1 MIASLRGVVQH
12 IGDDELILEVGGV
25 GLRVAVPRSVL
36 QDMPEVGQPL
46 FLLTHLVVR
55 ESSLSLFGFSTT
67 EQKELFEL
75 LIQVRGIGPRLA
87 LAVLSHLSPD
97 VLRSAVARD
106 QPEVLARV
114 PGVGRKTGQKIIFHL
129 KDRLATP
136 LEDIGV
142 PSEVDTEV
150 LSVLTEL
157 GYSLVEAQAALQ
169 FIPDSAPQE
178 IEERVMF
185 ALKFFARP

>member
-1 MIASLRGVVQH
+1 VIVSLRGVVQH

-129 KDRLATP
+129 KDRLATT

-150 LSVLTEL
+150 LSVLTAL

-169 FIPDSAPQE
+169 FIPDSAPQD

>member
-1 MIASLRGVVQH
+1 VIASLRGVVQH
-12 IGDDELILEVGGV
+12 IGDDELTIEVGGV
-25 GLRVAVPRSVL
+25 GLLVAVPRSVL
-36 QDMPEVGQPL
+36 EEMSEVGQPL

-55 ESSLSLFGFSTT
+55 EPSLSLYGFSTI

-75 LIQVRGIGPRLA
+75 LIQVGGVGPRLA
-87 LAVLSHLSPD
+87 MAVLSNLSPD
-97 VLRSAVARD
+97 VLRGAVARD

-129 KDRLATP
+129 KDRLVTS
-136 LEDIGV
+136 LEEVGI

-150 LSVLTEL
+150 LSALTAL
-157 GYSLVEAQAALQ
+157 GYSLVEAQAAVQ
-169 FIPDSAPQE
+169 FIPDSAPQD
-178 IEERVMF
+178 IEERVML

>member
-12 IGDDELILEVGGV
+12 IGDDELTIEVGGV
-25 GLRVAVPRSVL
+25 GLLVAVPRSVL
-36 QDMPEVGQPL
+36 EEMSEVGQPL

-55 ESSLSLFGFSTT
+55 ESSLSLYGFSTL

-75 LIQVRGIGPRLA
+75 LIQVRGVGPRLA
-87 LAVLSHLSPD
+87 MAVLSNLSPD
-97 VLRSAVARD
+97 VLRGAVVRD

-129 KDRLATP
+129 KDRLVAS
-136 LEDIGV
+136 LEDVGI

-150 LSVLTEL
+150 LSALTAL
-157 GYSLVEAQAALQ
+157 GYSLVEAQAAVQ
-169 FIPDSAPQE
+169 FIPDSAPQD
-178 IEERVMF
+178 IEERVML

>member
-75 LIQVRGIGPRLA
+75 LVQVRGIGPRLA

>member
-1 MIASLRGVVQH
+1 VIASLRGVVQH

>member
-1 MIASLRGVVQH
+1 VIVSLRGVVQH
-12 IGDDELILEVGGV
+12 VGDDELILEVGGV

-36 QDMPEVGQPL
+36 QEMPKVGQPL

-55 ESSLSLFGFSTT
+55 ETSLSLYGFSTT

-75 LIQVRGIGPRLA
+75 LIQVRGVGPRLA
-87 LAVLSHLSPD
+87 LSVLSHLSPD

-129 KDRLATP
+129 KDRLATT

-150 LSVLTEL
+150 LSVLTAL

-169 FIPDSAPQE
+169 FIPDSAPQD

>member
-36 QDMPEVGQPL
+36 QEMPEVGQPL

-67 EQKELFEL
+67 DQKELFEL
-75 LIQVRGIGPRLA
+75 LIQVRGVGPRLA

-129 KDRLATP
+129 KDRLATTF
-136 LEDIGV
+136 EDIGV

-150 LSVLTEL
+150 LSVLTAL

-169 FIPDSAPQE
+169 FIPDSAPQD

>member
-1 MIASLRGVVQH
+1 MIVSLRGVVQH

>member
-12 IGDDELILEVGGV
+12 IGDDELTIEVGGV
-25 GLRVAVPRSVL
+25 GLLVAVPRSVL
-36 QDMPEVGQPL
+36 EEMSEVGQPL

-55 ESSLSLFGFSTT
+55 ESSLSLYGFNTL

-75 LIQVRGIGPRLA
+75 LLQVGGVGPRLA
-87 LAVLSHLSPD
+87 LAVLSNLSPD
-97 VLRSAVARD
+97 VLRGAVARD

-129 KDRLATP
+129 KDRLVTS
-136 LEDIGV
+136 LEDVGI

-150 LSVLTEL
+150 LSALTAL
-157 GYSLVEAQAALQ
+157 GYSLVEAQAAVQ
-169 FIPDSAPQE
+169 FIPDSAPQD
-178 IEERVMF
+178 IEERVML

>member
-1 MIASLRGVVQH
+1 VIVSLRGVVQH

>member
-1 MIASLRGVVQH
+1 VIASLRGVVQH

-129 KDRLATP
+129 KDRLATT

-150 LSVLTEL
+150 LSVLTAL

-169 FIPDSAPQE
+169 FIPDSAPQD

>member
-1 MIASLRGVVQH
+1 VIASLRGVVQR
-12 IGDDELILEVGGV
+12 IGDDELTIEVGGV
-25 GLRVAVPRSVL
+25 GLLVAVPRSVL
-36 QDMPEVGQPL
+36 EEMSEVGQPL

-55 ESSLSLFGFSTT
+55 ESSLSLYGFSTL

-75 LIQVRGIGPRLA
+75 LMQVGGVGPRLA
-87 LAVLSHLSPD
+87 LAVLSNLSPD
-97 VLRSAVARD
+97 VLRGAVARD

-129 KDRLATP
+129 KDRLVTP
-136 LEDIGV
+136 LEDVGI

-150 LSVLTEL
+150 LSALTTL
-157 GYSLVEAQAALQ
+157 GYSLVEAQAAVQ
-169 FIPDSAPQE
+169 FIPDSAPQD
-178 IEERVMF
+178 IEERVML

>member
-1 MIASLRGVVQH
+1 VIASLRGVVQH

-36 QDMPEVGQPL
+36 QEMPEVGQPL

-67 EQKELFEL
+67 DQKELFEL
-75 LIQVRGIGPRLA
+75 LIQVRGVGPRLA

-129 KDRLATP
+129 KDRLATTF
-136 LEDIGV
+136 EDIGV

-150 LSVLTEL
+150 LSVLTAL

-169 FIPDSAPQE
+169 FIPDSAPQD

>member
-12 IGDDELILEVGGV
+12 VGDDELILEVGGV

-129 KDRLATP
+129 KDRLVTT

>member
-55 ESSLSLFGFSTT
+55 ETSLSLYGFSTT

-75 LIQVRGIGPRLA
+75 LIQVRGVGPRLA

-129 KDRLATP
+129 KDRLATT

-150 LSVLTEL
+150 LSVLTAL